1 MPVSRRRNVRNRRA
15 NSTERSQSRKFFI
28 LFFLFLG
35 LSYLTYHITKFQ
47 PEKKTPKVMSAQ
59 DSIMLMTKGDT
70 IQSAQSD
77 SIPLGILPVKQI
89 DLLSKKLG
97 VIDDLIKIKEK
108 EGQTIIS
115 LALNSN
121 LLDLNFANYYFTKKL
136 QEFNWRLLKGE
147 ENTAGSMQTL
157 SFLAP
162 NNQRFQIN
170 LFYDKSNSYP
180 VQNTKIAIIIT
191 ELGPHKMNN
200 LISYLRNPYP
210 VSYAIV
216 PYRKYTQTFVQLLG
230 SANVE
235 TLINIPMEDINYPE
249 VDHGKNA
256 ITVKLK
262 DHEIRQ
268 CIKDYQKEI
277 PCAKGAINYLGSLA
291 STDENIMKST
301 MTALKENNFFFVDN
315 VSSVSTVAFTV
326 AQKMVLPSYRKTLSL
341 NFKEKKENFDQKIEK
356 IKASAGNSQLIIITV
371 PESDLPKPEDF
382 IKFCGKLRKLNY
394 DFIEISSLE
403 EDIFL

>member
-1 MPVSRRRNVRNRRA
+1 
-15 NSTERSQSRKFFI
+15 
-28 LFFLFLG
+28 
-35 LSYLTYHITKFQ
+35 
-47 PEKKTPKVMSAQ
+47 
-59 DSIMLMTKGDT
+59 
-70 IQSAQSD
+70 
-77 SIPLGILPVKQI
+77 
-89 DLLSKKLG
+89 
-97 VIDDLIKIKEK
+97 
-108 EGQTIIS
+108 
-115 LALNSN
+115 
-121 LLDLNFANYYFTKKL
+121 
-136 QEFNWRLLKGE
+136 
-147 ENTAGSMQTL
+147 
-157 SFLAP
+157 
-162 NNQRFQIN
+162 
-170 LFYDKSNSYP
+170 
-180 VQNTKIAIIIT
+180 
-191 ELGPHKMNN
+191 MNN

-382 IKFCGKLRKLNY
+382 IKFCDKLRKLNY